1 MWSEW
6 TNMSLSDSS
15 MKTGDINQQSWG
27 YTVLSRNGGY
37 PNERQFQRD
46 KTMADY
52 PWGGMESPISEQ
64 PTFGM
69 ACRIDVRTTS
79 YILGFDPDTH
89 ILGLTRRSKWDK
101 KCCNTMLDAS
111 KSAKLHQIMYKAK
124 DGTKCRLQFKFAN
137 RIHYWKV
144 METLHPHFQNIAG
157 KSPLG
162 FMPPL
167 SKPSLFPGLGSELEP
182 LGLVSQMW
190 QRWVPGLSNWSILK
204 SWDGPT
210 WSHNGKIWKNLKGDP
225 TGGVHNKAVGKHVSM
240 RLDLQQPIVWY
251 QKDPKGLNT
260 VTYRSDV
267 IWVGPSYLQQNSEPG
282 HVIIDFKAAML
293 PKSIRVHADP
303 W

>member
-1 MWSEW
+1 
-6 TNMSLSDSS
+6 
-15 MKTGDINQQSWG
+15 
-27 YTVLSRNGGY
+27 
-37 PNERQFQRD
+37 
-46 KTMADY
+46 MAGY
-52 PWGGMESPISEQ
+52 PWGGMESPFEQ
-64 PTFGM
+64 PKFGS

-101 KCCNTMLDAS
+101 NCCNTMLDAS

-124 DGTKCRLQFKFAN
+124 DGTK
-137 RIHYWKV
+137 
-144 METLHPHFQNIAG
+144 FQNADCNSSLQIESNTG
-157 KSPLG
+157 KWTSPLG

-167 SKPSLFPGLGSELEP
+167 SKPSLFPGLGSEPPWIWFHKCGSAGFQNSRTGAYWNPE
-182 LGLVSQMW
+182 M
-190 QRWVPGLSNWSILK
+190 VPH
-204 SWDGPT
+204 GPT
-210 WSHNGKIWKNLKGDP
+210 TEKIWKNLQGDP

-260 VTYRSDV
+260 VTYRSEV
-267 IWVGPSYLQQNSEPG
+267 IWVGPSYLQQKEEPG
-282 HVIIDFKAAML
+282 HVIIDFKATML